1 MRKCI
6 ALMLAALLLTAP
18 LAVPV
23 TAAEG
28 ASSKEEVVY
37 VNLNADGSVDEINV
51 VNIFNLEES
60 GTVIDHGDYTSLRN
74 MTSTEAIQY
83 ENGTV
88 TVQASAG
95 KLYYEG
101 KLNSVVMPWKVS
113 IRYFLDGKEYSAQEI
128 AGKNGAL
135 RIALD
140 ITRNKKSNT
149 NFYDAFALQVTLTL
163 DTAKCRNIIA
173 QEATVANVGSSKQLT
188 HTILPGKGA
197 SLEITADVVDFSMD
211 GISINA
217 IPLNLNVEVDN
228 GALLEQVDELIG
240 AIEKLDDGAKTLK
253 DGVAELK
260 NNADSKLPKGVGSLG
275 DGTRKLETGA
285 AELQKGTASLQTGA
299 KELEAGA
306 AAVDGGI
313 QTLNAGIKQIQTA
326 LNTLNKESSTL
337 TTGSATFQSALN
349 QLQAAL
355 GNVAVTSAD
364 LSELTNASSRI
375 LDGIIQVADGAEAL
389 RQNVSFAA
397 LKEIMFQ
404 NGLSVD
410 SLKQNNSIAMSEL
423 RKNIDENKALAAAL
437 GLGSLFD
444 SLEKIIL
451 LLDANNAFINGTG
464 TYLNALNANI
474 STLADGAAE
483 LETNYALF
491 DSEITKLANALENLP
506 GVISQLTSAVNTLCA
521 EYGKLHNG
529 ISGYTGAVAEIV
541 SGYTQVVNGSAQLAS
556 SSGDLKSGAA
566 ALYAGTGDL
575 LSGATELYKGADTLN
590 AGVTEMDSGVNE
602 LLGGISRLFDGAKQL
617 ADGTAAM
624 REESAGIDGMISDKV
639 DNMLSSIT
647 GENVETG
654 SFVSNKNTQVESVQF
669 VIRAAGVQPD
679 AVTQDV
685 IDVEAPLTF
694 WQKLLKLFGL

>member
-1 MRKCI
+1 
-6 ALMLAALLLTAP
+6 MLAALLLTAP
-18 LAVPV
+18 LAVSV
-23 TAAEG
+23 AAAEEV
-28 ASSKEEVVY
+28 SSKEEVVY
-37 VNLNADGSVDEINV
+37 VNLNADGTVDEINV
-51 VNIFNLEES
+51 VNIFNLEEN
-60 GTVIDHGDYTSLRN
+60 GTIVDHGDYASLRN

-88 TVQASAG
+88 TVQAAAG

-101 KLNSVVMPWKVS
+101 KLNSDVMPWKVS
-113 IRYFLDGKEYSAQEI
+113 IRYFLDGKEYSAQEV

-149 NFYDAFALQVTLTL
+149 NFFDAFALQVTLTL
-163 DTAKCRNIIA
+163 DTAKCSNIIA

-211 GISINA
+211 GVAINA

-228 GALLEQVDELIG
+228 GALLEQVSELIG

-253 DGVAELK
+253 DGIAELK
-260 NNADSKLPKGVGSLG
+260 NNADSKLPEGVGNLS
-275 DGTRKLETGA
+275 DGARKLEAGA
-285 AELQKGTASLQTGA
+285 ATLKNGTASLQTGA
-299 KELEAGA
+299 KELEVGA
-306 AAVDGGI
+306 TTVHDGI
-313 QTLNAGIKQIQTA
+313 QSLNAGIKQIQTA
-326 LNTLNKESSTL
+326 LNTLNKESAAL

-364 LSELTNASSRI
+364 LSELTNASSQV
-375 LDGIIQVADGAEAL
+375 LSGIIKLADGADAL
-389 RQNVSFAA
+389 QQNVSFAA
-397 LKEIMFQ
+397 LKEIMLQ

-410 SLKQNNSIAMSEL
+410 SLKQNNAIAKEQL

-437 GLGSLFD
+437 GLDSLFN
-444 SLEKIIL
+444 SLEQVIL
-451 LLDANNAFINGTG
+451 LLDANNAFINGTE

-474 STLADGAAE
+474 STLADGASE
-483 LETNYALF
+483 LKTNYTLF
-491 DSEITKLANALENLP
+491 DSEIAKLANALENLP
-506 GVISQLTSAVNTLCA
+506 GVMSQLTSAVNTLCA
-521 EYGKLHNG
+521 EYGQLHSG
-529 ISGYTGAVAEIV
+529 ISSYTSAVAEIA
-541 SGYTQVVNGSAQLAS
+541 SGYTQVVNGAAQLVS
-556 SSGDLKSGAA
+556 GSGDLKSGAS
-566 ALYAGTGDL
+566 ALYEGTGDL
-575 LSGATELYKGADTLN
+575 LSGAVELYQGAGTLN

-602 LLGGISRLFDGAKQL
+602 LLGGISRLADGSREL
-617 ADGTAAM
+617 ADGTATM

-639 DNMLSSIT
+639 DDMLSSIT

-654 SFVSNKNTQVESVQF
+654 SFVSERNTQVESVQF
-669 VIRAAGVQPD
+669 VIKAAGVQQD
-679 AVTQDV
+679 VAAQDV

>member
-1 MRKCI
+1 MKKCI
-6 ALMLAALLLTAP
+6 ALLLAALLLAAP

-23 TAAEG
+23 TAAEE
-28 ASSKEEVVY
+28 ASPKEEVVY

-51 VNIFNLEES
+51 VNIFSLEKS
-60 GTVIDHGDYTSLRN
+60 GTVVDHGDYTSLRN
-74 MTSTEAIQY
+74 MTSTEALQY

-88 TVQASAG
+88 TVQADAG

-101 KLNSVVMPWKVS
+101 KLNSLVMPWKVS

-135 RIALD
+135 RIAID

-149 NFYDAFALQVTLTL
+149 NFYDAFALQLTLTL
-163 DTAKCRNIIA
+163 DTAKCSNIIA

-197 SLEITADVVDFSMD
+197 SLEISADVVDFSMD
-211 GISINA
+211 GVSINA

-228 GALLEQVDELIG
+228 GALMEQVSKLLD
-240 AIEKLDDGAKTLK
+240 AVEKLDDGAKDLK
-253 DGVAELK
+253 NGIAALK
-260 NNADSKLPKGVGSLG
+260 NNADSKLSAGVDTLG
-275 DGTRKLETGA
+275 GGAQELETGA
-285 AELQKGTASLQTGA
+285 SELQKGTASLQTGA
-299 KELEAGA
+299 KELETGA
-306 AAVDGGI
+306 AAMHDGI
-313 QTLNAGIKQIQTA
+313 QNLNAGVKQIQTA
-326 LNTLNKESSTL
+326 LNALNKESAGL
-337 TTGSATFQSALN
+337 TTGSAAFQSALN

-364 LSELTNASSRI
+364 LSELTNASTRI
-375 LDGIIQVADGAEAL
+375 LDGITKVADGAEAL

-410 SLKQNNSIAMSEL
+410 SLKQNNSVAMSEL
-423 RKNIDENKALAAAL
+423 RKNIDENKALASAL

-444 SLEKIIL
+444 SLEKVIL

-464 TYLNALNANI
+464 TYLNTLNTNI

-506 GVISQLTSAVNTLCA
+506 GVMSQLTSAVNTLCA
-521 EYGKLHNG
+521 EYGKLHSG
-529 ISGYTGAVAEIV
+529 ISSYTGAVAEIA
-541 SGYTQVVNGSAQLAS
+541 SGYTQVVNGAAQLAS
-556 SSGDLKSGAA
+556 ASGDLKSGAS
-566 ALYAGTGDL
+566 ALYTGTGDL
-575 LSGATELYKGADTLN
+575 LSGATELYKGAGALN
-590 AGVTEMDSGVNE
+590 SGTAELDSGVDE
-602 LLGGISRLFDGAKQL
+602 LLGGVSRLFEGSAQL

-639 DNMLSSIT
+639 DDMLSSIT

-654 SFVSNKNTQVESVQF
+654 SFVSKKNTQVESVQF
-669 VIRAAGVQPD
+669 VIRAVGVQLD
-679 AVTQDV
+679 AATQDV

-694 WQKLLKLFGL
+694 WQKLLKLFGF